1 MQTSHS
7 PTLQWGA
14 MAQVLGN
21 SEIRLS
27 VDAELTTELFI
38 SLLYLWPQYWVSL
51 HYFSFTLFLYITLSL
66 ATLLGAGKFEVVV
79 KMTADLVL

>member
-1 MQTSHS
+1 M
-7 PTLQWGA
+7 WGA
-14 MAQVLGN
+14 MTQVLGN
-21 SEIRLS
+21 IEIRLS

-38 SLLYLWPQYWVSL
+38 SLLYLRPHCWVSL

-66 ATLLGAGKFEVVV
+66 MATLLGAGKFEVVV